1 MSEPVVKKG
10 RVRSLDLKKPM
21 RTGSESKYNFKRV
34 LELKGDGS
42 RDSRKKGRPP
52 GIVSSKAPSSH
63 LASEIHVNNLPTSSL
78 EVLVDTEEN
87 ALIEKDLCERNST
100 HLTEEEAYCHLLK
113 EMGAI
118 YSVDDQL
125 LVYVLQDYDSDR
137 VQMKVKH
144 FKNH

>member
-1 MSEPVVKKG
+1 MNINFLFQG

-78 EVLVDTEEN
+78 EVLVVCICCIYFYWTTEN
-87 ALIEKDLCERNST
+87 CIVNFLRR
-100 HLTEEEAYCHLLK
+100 HLFCLFNWGLSIFRDWFLFHKANY
-113 EMGAI
+113 
-118 YSVDDQL
+118 
-125 LVYVLQDYDSDR
+125 
-137 VQMKVKH
+137 
-144 FKNH
+144 

>member
-1 MSEPVVKKG
+1 MK
-10 RVRSLDLKKPM
+10 LK
-21 RTGSESKYNFKRV
+21 
-34 LELKGDGS
+34 
-42 RDSRKKGRPP
+42 
-52 GIVSSKAPSSH
+52 
-63 LASEIHVNNLPTSSL
+63 
-78 EVLVDTEEN
+78 DTEEN

-100 HLTEEEAYCHLLK
+100 QLTEEEAYCHLLK

-137 VQMKVKH
+137 VQLKVKH